1 MAPEAPGG
9 GGLRGWPAGAAK
21 LVLAAILVLAI
32 LDMLA
37 GVVLRYVVVPI
48 TDYFDWPSVS
58 FFWAEE
64 VGELALAWLTLL
76 GAAVAVLERTHFALA
91 VLTRRF
97 PPEVQRLVERFNH
110 LLIAGFGALVAVFGW
125 RLAMLNSM
133 LVTPALE
140 INLAFLYLSSV
151 AGGGLI
157 AVYGLGVALGVLRP
171 RDVELPVAPE

>member
-1 MAPEAPGG
+1 MAAEAPGG
-9 GGLRGWPAGAAK
+9 GGWRGGPAAAAK

-37 GVVLRYVVVPI
+37 GVVLRYVVVPV

-58 FFWAEE
+58 FFWVEE

-91 VLTRRF
+91 VLTRRLS
-97 PPEVQRLVERFNH
+97 PAWQRLVERFNH
-110 LLIAGFGALVAVFGW
+110 LLIAGFGVLVAVFGW
-125 RLAMLNSM
+125 RIAMLNSM

-140 INLAFLYLSSV
+140 INLAFLYFSAV
-151 AGGGLI
+151 IGGGLI
-157 AVYGLGVALGVLRP
+157 ALYGLGVALGLLRP
-171 RDVELPVAPE
+171 RDIELAAVPE

>member
-1 MAPEAPGG
+1 MAAKAPGG
-9 GGLRGWPAGAAK
+9 GGLRGWPAAVAK
-21 LVLAAILVLAI
+21 LVLAAILVLAM

-37 GVVLRYVVVPI
+37 GVVLRYVVVPV

-58 FFWAEE
+58 FFWVEE

-91 VLTRRF
+91 VLTRRLS
-97 PPEVQRLVERFNH
+97 PARQRLVERVNH
-110 LLIAGFGALVAVFGW
+110 LLIAAFGALAAVFGW

-140 INLAFLYLSSV
+140 INLAFVYLSAV

-157 AVYGLGVALGVLRP
+157 AVCGLGVALGVLRP
-171 RDVELPVAPE
+171 RDVELPVVPE

>member
-1 MAPEAPGG
+1 MAAEVPGNRG
-9 GGLRGWPAGAAK
+9 WRGWPAAAAK
-21 LVLAAILVLAI
+21 LVLAVILVVAI

-37 GVVLRYVVVPI
+37 GVVLRYVVVPV

-58 FFWAEE
+58 FFWVEE

-97 PPEVQRLVERFNH
+97 PPTVQRLVERLNH
-110 LLIAGFGALVAVFGW
+110 LLIAGFGALAAVFGW
-125 RLAMLNSM
+125 RLALLNSM

-140 INLAFLYLSSV
+140 INLAFVYLSAV
-151 AGGGLI
+151 VGGGLI
-157 AVYGLGVALGVLRP
+157 AVYGVGVALGLLRP
-171 RDVELPVAPE
+171 REVELPVVPE